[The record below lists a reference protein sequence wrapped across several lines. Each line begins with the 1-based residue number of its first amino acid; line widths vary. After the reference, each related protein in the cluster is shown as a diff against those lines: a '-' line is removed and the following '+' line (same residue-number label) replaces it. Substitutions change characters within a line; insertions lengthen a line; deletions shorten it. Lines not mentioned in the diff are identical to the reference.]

1 MQLGSPNFD
10 AYARNLRRIYWM
22 EFIDRQML
30 KSRPRAFRAS
40 IVAEPCEI
48 IGVVRTSEKA

>member
-30 KSRPRAFRAS
+30 QSRERVFKAS
-40 IVAEPCEI
+40 IVTWPSEV
-48 IGVVRTSEKA
+48 IGPESPTEKA

>member
-30 KSRPRAFRAS
+30 QSRARAFRAS
-40 IVAEPCEI
+40 IVTPPIEI
-48 IGVVRTSEKA
+48 IGEGEPPIEV